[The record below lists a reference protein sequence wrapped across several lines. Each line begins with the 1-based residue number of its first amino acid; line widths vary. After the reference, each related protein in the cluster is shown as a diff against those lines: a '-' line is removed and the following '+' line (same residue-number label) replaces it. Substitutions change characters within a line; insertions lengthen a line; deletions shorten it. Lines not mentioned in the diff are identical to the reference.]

1 MPIVFSISMPKA
13 TVAAEWKWA
22 SSQDYLRLYI
32 ERILLMSARITV
44 IYYHKISRCISAR
57 SQGEIKE
64 KIRLIGNVNMFVMSA
79 NAQSVAHIVVTARAA
94 ALPPVHNIDLVSYL
108 IGPANEL
115 CNLEIIVTGFE
126 KRDNIPHFQMCALQ
140 RHVST

>member
-1 MPIVFSISMPKA
+1 MSMYIVFR
-13 TVAAEWKWA
+13 VVR
-22 SSQDYLRLYI
+22 Y
-32 ERILLMSARITV
+32 
-44 IYYHKISRCISAR
+44 
-57 SQGEIKE
+57 
-64 KIRLIGNVNMFVMSA
+64 LIGP
-79 NAQSVAHIVVTARAA
+79 VVTACAA